1 MTDLTKNFEQLGVND
16 LVEVCNAKRIKVTK
30 ADNRDTL
37 LKKLEKPDKPDNG
50 SE

>member
-16 LVEVCNAKRIKVTK
+16 LAEVCKAKHIRVTK

-37 LKKLEKPDKPDNG
+37 LKKLGKEPEEGEK
-50 SE
+50 EE